1 MTPGHQ
7 FHSFSCGVSS
17 LFLSLSLLNIWSI
30 HVVHGPVINLSFLL
44 KATGSQ
50 TAGHLKLLN
59 PLRDCQ
65 RLCLLSV
72 GF

>member
-1 MTPGHQ
+1 MMLGHQ
-7 FHSFSCGVSS
+7 FVSFSCGVSS
-17 LFLSLSLLNIWSI
+17 SFLSLSTEYLVYSCGPWSSDQSLL
-30 HVVHGPVINLSFLL
+30 LLL